1 MPFSEIL
8 QSIAQVF
15 LAVWWVV
22 IPLALLFI
30 FLDVWLFFA
39 RTRYITSIAWTLLE
53 IKIPK
58 NVLTTPKAME
68 QIFAAAHGS
77 YSHGIRF
84 FEKWWDGKV
93 ESWMSFE
100 LVGYAGGVYFYVRL
114 PSKYRNLLE
123 AAIYAQYPDAEIHE
137 PQNDYLD
144 LLPASLPNQVY
155 DLFGFDLILARED
168 AYPIRTYPYFE
179 AMVEEQRLDPVAAVT
194 EVMSKLKEG
203 EVVLIQ
209 ILIRP
214 VGDAWKKK
222 ADELVLKLIGKKSP
236 KQLGLVSWI
245 AVFLRNLTFAAF
257 TYPLWPDEA
266 AKSEGPPNMLQ
277 FLTESQKD
285 VVKAIEQKIAKIG
298 FETSIRFVY
307 VDRRDSFTR
316 ANVSAVNG
324 AFRQFN
330 TQNLNSFRPDSRTFP
345 LVRQPLKGRRERARK
360 KMLFFKYRARMMS
373 SKVSILNI
381 EELATIYHPP
391 IMAVGAPMLRRLESR
406 KGEPPPALPTAI
418 RQPTE

>member
-1 MPFSEIL
+1 MPFTEIL
-8 QSIAQVF
+8 QSIVQTF
-15 LAVWWVV
+15 FAVWWVV
-22 IPLALLFI
+22 IPLALFFI
-30 FLDVWLFFA
+30 FLDLWLFYI
-39 RTRYITSIAWTLLE
+39 RTRYVKAISWTLLE
-53 IKIPK
+53 VKIPK

-68 QIFAAAHGS
+68 QIFAA
-77 YSHGIRF
+77 SHGIYSYGIKF
-84 FEKWWDGKV
+84 LEKWWDGKV
-93 ESWMSFE
+93 EDWMSFE

-123 AAIYAQYPDAEIHE
+123 AAIYAQYPNAEIHE

-155 DLFGFDLILARED
+155 DLFGYDLILARED
-168 AYPIRTYPYFE
+168 AYPVRTYPYFE

-203 EVVLIQ
+203 EVILIQ

-222 ADELVLKLIGKKSP
+222 AEELVAKLIGKKAP
-236 KQLGLVSWI
+236 KQLGLLSWI

-266 AKSEGPPNMLQ
+266 VKSEGPPNMLSS
-277 FLTESQKD
+277 LTESQKD
-285 VVKAIEQKIAKIG
+285 VVKSVEEKIAKIG
-298 FETSIRFVY
+298 FETNIRFVY

-316 ANVSAVNG
+316 ANVSAVTG

-330 TQNLNSFRPDSRTFP
+330 TQNLNSFRPDMATFP
-345 LVRQPLKGRRERARK
+345 RVSQPFKGRRELARK
-360 KMLFFKYRARMMS
+360 TMLFFNYRTLTMNK
-373 SKVSILNI
+373 KVSILNI

-391 IMAVGAPMLRRLESR
+391 IVTVAAPMLRRLESR
-406 KGEPPPALPTAI
+406 KGGPPPTLPI
-418 RQPTE
+418 E

>member
-8 QSIAQVF
+8 QSIVQVF
-15 LAVWWVV
+15 SSVWWVV
-22 IPLALLFI
+22 IPLALFFV
-30 FLDVWLFFA
+30 FLDLWLFSI
-39 RTRYITSIAWTLLE
+39 RTQYVKSISWTLLE

-68 QIFAAAHGS
+68 QIFAASHGI

-84 FEKWWDGKV
+84 LEKWWEGKV
-93 ESWMSFE
+93 EDWMSFE
-100 LVGYAGGVYFYVRL
+100 LVGYAGGVYFYLRL
-114 PSKYRNLLE
+114 PSKYRNMME
-123 AAIYAQYPDAEIHE
+123 AAIYAQYPNAEIQE

-203 EVVLIQ
+203 EVILIQ
-209 ILIRP
+209 TLIRP
-214 VGDAWKKK
+214 LGDEWKKK
-222 ADELVLKLIGKKSP
+222 AEELVAKLIGKKPP
-236 KQLGLVSWI
+236 KQFGLFGWI
-245 AVFLRNLTFAAF
+245 PIFLRNLVFAPF
-257 TYPLWPDEA
+257 QPPLWPDEI

-277 FLTESQKD
+277 FITESQKD
-285 VVKAIEQKIAKIG
+285 VIKAIEQKIAKLG
-298 FETSIRFVY
+298 FETNVRFIY

-324 AFRQFN
+324 AFLQFN
-330 TQNLNSFRPDSRTFP
+330 TQNLNSFRPDPRTFP
-345 LVRQPLKGRRERARK
+345 RVRQPLKARRELARK
-360 KMLFFKYRARMMS
+360 KRLFFNYRRLLMNP
-373 SKVSILNI
+373 KTSILNI

-391 IMAVGAPMLRRLESR
+391 IVTVAAPMLRRLESR
-406 KGEPPPALPTAI
+406 KGGPPPGLPT
-418 RQPTE
+418 E